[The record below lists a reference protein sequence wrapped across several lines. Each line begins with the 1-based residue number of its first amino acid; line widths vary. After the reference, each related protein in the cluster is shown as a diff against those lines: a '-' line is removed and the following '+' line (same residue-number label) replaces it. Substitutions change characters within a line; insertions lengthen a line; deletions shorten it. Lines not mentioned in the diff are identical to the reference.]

1 MGFDTLPCF
10 FLTKNGSG
18 QWADGRIMAGY
29 QVLDVSEIENLL
41 LHFTEANKKY
51 ATLRHGRFNV
61 VYPAW

>member
-51 ATLRHGRFNV
+51 ATLRHGRLMLFTL
-61 VYPAW
+61 W